1 MDIKQIL
8 LIVLFCIEIA
18 LVVGIAIFLLFREI
32 RAIKYEKEN
41 RKLAIKEILTGA
53 KEVCDDN
60 VRILQ
65 ENMML
70 KLENEMLKQKNKE
83 LEIKCQKQ
91 KTKKATKKTIKSK

>member
-1 MDIKQIL
+1 MDIRQIL
-8 LIVLFCIEIA
+8 VIILLSVETA
-18 LVVGIAIFLLFREI
+18 VVVGIAIFLLCREI

-53 KEVCDDN
+53 KQVCDDN

-70 KLENEMLKQKNKE
+70 KLENEILKQKNKE

-91 KTKKATKKTIKSK
+91 KAKKMTQKTTKSK